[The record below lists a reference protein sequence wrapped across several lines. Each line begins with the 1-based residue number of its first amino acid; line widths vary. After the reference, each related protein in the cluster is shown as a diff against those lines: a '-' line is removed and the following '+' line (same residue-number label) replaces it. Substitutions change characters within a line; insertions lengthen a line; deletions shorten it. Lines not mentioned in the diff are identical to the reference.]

1 MIVVDHYN
9 RDANKTHDPLRSAS
23 SGFALVCLYAIQMG
37 SHTDS
42 KSLAPRLLT
51 LTTSMLTLLLFVY
64 YANDITAD
72 ITAGMQKKRTI
83 CQKATSDLRCIHM
96 SCQQH
101 DIVYTED
108 QLLIFENWFFRR
120 LVLINNNTEWMS
132 HTDC

>member
-9 RDANKTHDPLRSAS
+9 RDAKKTHDPLRSAS

-72 ITAGMQKKRTI
+72 ITAGMQNKEPFVKKQHLTFGASI
-83 CQKATSDLRCIHM
+83 CHANSMTLYTPKI
-96 SCQQH
+96 SC
-101 DIVYTED
+101 
-108 QLLIFENWFFRR
+108 
-120 LVLINNNTEWMS
+120 
-132 HTDC
+132 